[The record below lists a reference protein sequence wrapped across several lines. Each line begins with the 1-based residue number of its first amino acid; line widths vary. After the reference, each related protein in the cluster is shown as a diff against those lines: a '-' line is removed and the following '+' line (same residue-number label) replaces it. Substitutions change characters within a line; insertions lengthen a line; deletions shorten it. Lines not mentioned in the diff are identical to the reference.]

1 MMYEGGSGKL
11 HFLKNDAMLNRILLL
26 FFLLLGTIFCFGQS
40 KNSPK
45 NSMGASLYR
54 QYCMSC
60 HQEDGGGVPRMTP
73 PLTGTT
79 YVTGDKKRLITILL
93 NGLNEPIVVQDEEYY
108 NPMAS
113 FSFLSDQQIAAV
125 LTYIRTQFGKKST
138 PILAQEVSVVRKQST
153 TKK

>member
-1 MMYEGGSGKL
+1 
-11 HFLKNDAMLNRILLL
+11 
-26 FFLLLGTIFCFGQS
+26 
-40 KNSPK
+40 
-45 NSMGASLYR
+45 MGASLYR

-125 LTYIRTQFGKKST
+125 LTYIRTQFGNKST